1 MSLYEYINNNM
12 TSSRRSDYVY
22 MINELNRSL
31 SFFNKEFIIAAKS
44 QKPVA
49 INSKVRDWLL
59 LEYNPKKSDNIVDL
73 LLAISDVDWPWT
85 YKRNSMFLYPLY
97 YKVKLKEESREF
109 IVKEIIET
117 IGKLAPFTVI
127 PAAPIAEWHR
137 TKVFELK
144 SPASDASGYLEAEYE
159 NKNGEKVEMVYTD
172 IPDFCLYAYPRRLR
186 GKKTFLVRNK
196 WTEQEREAALWIS
209 KNEEFV

>member
-12 TSSRRSDYVY
+12 TSRRRSDYVY
-22 MINELNRSL
+22 MIDELNRSL
-31 SFFNKEFIIAAKS
+31 SFFSKEFIIAAKS

-59 LEYNPKKSDNIVDL
+59 LEYNPKKSTNIVDL

-85 YKRNSMFLYPLY
+85 FKRNSMFLYPMY
-97 YKVKLKEESREF
+97 YKVKLKDESRAF
-109 IVKEIIET
+109 ISTEIIDA
-117 IGKLAPFTVI
+117 IGRLTPFTAI
-127 PAAPIAEWHR
+127 PTVPVSQWHR
-137 TKVFELK
+137 TKVFELR
-144 SPASDASGYLEAEYE
+144 SPSSDTSGYLEAEYE